1 MIIAVD
7 YDGTLF
13 DGNKLNVRLI
23 AQLRNA
29 QRSGDTVIL
38 WTCREGK
45 TLAEALDTLYR
56 AGFRPSLINSNA
68 PETIRRLHHD
78 SRKIFA
84 DIYIDDKAATLR
96 KPARE

>member
-13 DGNKLNVRLI
+13 DAGKLNHSLI

-29 QRSGDTVIL
+29 QRGGDTVIL

-45 TLAEALDTLYR
+45 TLAEALSTLHR
-56 AGFRPSLINSNA
+56 AGFYPSFINCNA

-84 DIYIDDKAATLR
+84 DLYIDDKAATLW
-96 KPARE
+96 KPARK